1 MTIYF
6 GFQEATDPRVKAVLD
21 GRQLALKVI
30 HALLVNIQ
38 LCNCVLS
45 LFLGRYMNLVLF
57 IIGTTMILEL

>member
-1 MTIYF
+1 MTVYF

-30 HALLVNIQ
+30 HVLLVNIQ
-38 LCNCVLS
+38 FCNCVLS

-57 IIGTTMILEL
+57 VIGTTMTLGL